1 MLSGPEQ
8 AALPGR
14 LNPIYLEGRPLALE
28 TPVARLLGLRDG
40 QVVQASVE
48 LRGEALKLLL
58 NGKLLDL
65 PPGLRFRP
73 GDTVFLRAYQGANNW
88 LLKLFDPAAQPGA
101 SPAAAASA
109 AAPASAAAA
118 ETATAQIN
126 ASRLAALSLRP
137 PMSPTLLELFAPRQA
152 AALLQTSGNPELA
165 AIFQRMR
172 LSMQGLSANNLQAAV
187 FGSGLWMEALLSR
200 GQSPATAD
208 TKAWLRRMIRS
219 LGDKDSAVVSG
230 LKRAVDDIESA
241 QVESLAAQA
250 RGEISFSMVLP
261 FVDANPVR
269 LKFSRPARQP
279 GREAPPFSVDIHTQ
293 NEILG
298 EIWLKTSI
306 SKASHVDLMMWALK
320 GSAVRLARK
329 HSDALGERLLKAGLT
344 MDSFR
349 IFHAARPSLPEGWS
363 PPAGAMLD
371 VTA

>member
-40 QVVQASVE
+40 QIVQANVE

-73 GDTVFLRAYQGANNW
+73 GDTVFLRAYQGANGW
-88 LLKLFDPAAQPGA
+88 LLKLFDPAAQP
-101 SPAAAASA
+101 AAQSAAPVSA
-109 AAPASAAAA
+109 AAT

-152 AALLQTSGNPELA
+152 VSLLQTTGNPELA
-165 AIFQRMR
+165 AIFQRMQ
-172 LSMQGLSANNLQAAV
+172 LSMRGLSAGGLQAAV

-200 GQSPATAD
+200 GQSPAAVD
-208 TKAWLRRMIRS
+208 TKAWLRRMIRALS
-219 LGDKDSAVVSG
+219 DKDTAVISS
-230 LKRAVDDIESA
+230 LRRAFDDIEAA

-250 RGEISFSMVLP
+250 RGELSFGMVLP
-261 FVDANPVR
+261 FVDANPVH
-269 LKFSRPARQP
+269 LKFFRPARQP
-279 GREAPPFSVDIHTQ
+279 GKEAPPFSVDIHTE
-293 NEILG
+293 NEVLG

-329 HSDALGERLLKAGLT
+329 HSDALGERLQKAGLT

-349 IFHAARPSLPEGWS
+349 IFHAPRPSLPEGWS

>member
-40 QVVQASVE
+40 QIVQANVE
-48 LRGEALKLLL
+48 LRGEVLKLLL

-73 GDTVFLRAYQGANNW
+73 GDTLFLRAYQGANGW
-88 LLKLFDPAAQPGA
+88 LLKLFDPAAQP
-101 SPAAAASA
+101 
-109 AAPASAAAA
+109 AAPATAVAP
-118 ETATAQIN
+118 ETTTAQIN
-126 ASRLAALSLRP
+126 TSRLAALSLRP

-152 AALLQTSGNPELA
+152 ASLLQTTGNPELA
-165 AIFQRMR
+165 AIFQRMQ
-172 LSMQGLSANNLQAAV
+172 LSMRGLSPGSLQAAV
-187 FGSGLWMEALLSR
+187 FGSGLWVEALLSR
-200 GQSPATAD
+200 GQAPAAGD
-208 TKAWLRRMIRS
+208 TKAWLRRMIRALS
-219 LGDKDSAVVSG
+219 DKDTAVISS
-230 LKRAVDDIESA
+230 LKRAFDDIESA
-241 QVESLAAQA
+241 QVESLAAQT
-250 RGEISFSMVLP
+250 RGELSFGMVLP
-261 FVDANPVR
+261 FVDANPVQ
-269 LKFSRPARQP
+269 LKFFRPARQP
-279 GREAPPFSVDIHTQ
+279 GKDAPPFSVDIHTQ
-293 NEILG
+293 NELLG

-329 HSDALGERLLKAGLT
+329 HSEALGERLLKAGLT

-371 VTA
+371 VSA

>member
-40 QVVQASVE
+40 QIVQANVE

-73 GDTVFLRAYQGANNW
+73 GDTVFLRAYQGANSW
-88 LLKLFDPAAQPGA
+88 LLKLFDPAAQP
-101 SPAAAASA
+101 
-109 AAPASAAAA
+109 AAPAAGVAT

-152 AALLQTSGNPELA
+152 VSLLQTTGNPELA
-165 AIFQRMR
+165 AIFQRMQ
-172 LSMQGLSANNLQAAV
+172 LSMRGLSAGGLQAAV
-187 FGSGLWMEALLSR
+187 FGSGLWVEALLSR
-200 GQSPATAD
+200 GQSPGAVD
-208 TKAWLRRMIRS
+208 TKVWLRRMIRALS
-219 LGDKDSAVVSG
+219 DKDTAVISN
-230 LKRAVDDIESA
+230 LRRAFDDIEAA

-250 RGEISFSMVLP
+250 RGELSFGMVLP
-261 FVDANPVR
+261 FVDANPVH
-269 LKFSRPARQP
+269 LKFFRPARQP
-279 GREAPPFSVDIHTQ
+279 GKEAPPFSVDIHTE
-293 NEILG
+293 NEVLG

-329 HSDALGERLLKAGLT
+329 HSDALGERLQKAGLT

>member
-28 TPVARLLGLRDG
+28 TSVARLLGLRDG
-40 QVVQASVE
+40 QIVQANVE
-48 LRGEALKLLL
+48 LRGEVLKLLL

-73 GDTVFLRAYQGANNW
+73 GDTLFLRAYQGANGW
-88 LLKLFDPAAQPGA
+88 LLKLFDPAAQP
-101 SPAAAASA
+101 AATTTAV
-109 AAPASAAAA
+109 PP
-118 ETATAQIN
+118 ETAITQIN
-126 ASRLAALSLRP
+126 ASRLSALSLRP

-152 AALLQTSGNPELA
+152 ASLLQTTGNPELA
-165 AIFQRMR
+165 AIFQRMQ
-172 LSMQGLSANNLQAAV
+172 LSMRGLSAGSLQAAV
-187 FGSGLWMEALLSR
+187 FGSGLWIEALLSR
-200 GQSPATAD
+200 GQSPAAGD
-208 TKAWLRRMIRS
+208 TKAWLRRMIRALS
-219 LGDKDSAVVSG
+219 DKDSSVISS
-230 LKRAVDDIESA
+230 LKRAFDDIEAA

-250 RGEISFSMVLP
+250 RGELSFGMVLP
-261 FVDANPVR
+261 FVDANPVQ
-269 LKFSRPARQP
+269 LKFFRPARQP
-279 GREAPPFSVDIHTQ
+279 GKEAPPFSVDIHTQ
-293 NEILG
+293 NELLG

-306 SKASHVDLMMWALK
+306 SKASHVDLMMWALQ

-371 VTA
+371 VSA

>member
-73 GDTVFLRAYQGANNW
+73 GDTVFLRAYQGASGW
-88 LLKLFDPAAQPGA
+88 LLKLFDPAAQP
-101 SPAAAASA
+101 AAQT
-109 AAPASAAAA
+109 AAPVAPEA
-118 ETATAQIN
+118 ATAQIN

-152 AALLQTSGNPELA
+152 AALLQTTGNPELA
-165 AIFQRMR
+165 AVFQRMQ
-172 LSMQGLSANNLQAAV
+172 LSMRGLSGSNLQAAV

-200 GQSPATAD
+200 GQSPAATD
-208 TKAWLRRMIRS
+208 TKAWLRRMIRALS
-219 LGDKDSAVVSG
+219 DKDSAMISS
-230 LKRAVDDIESA
+230 LKRAVDDIEAA
-241 QVESLAAQA
+241 QVESLAAQS
-250 RGEISFSMVLP
+250 RGELSFGMVLP
-261 FVDANPVR
+261 FVDANPVQ
-269 LKFSRPARQP
+269 LKFFRPARQP
-279 GREAPPFSVDIHTQ
+279 GKEAPPFSVDIHTQ
-293 NEILG
+293 NEVLG

-329 HSDALGERLLKAGLT
+329 HSEALGERLQKAGLT

-371 VTA
+371 VSA